1 MLPFSVG
8 LFFFSKKR
16 YELAILFF
24 VISIGSRINFFLFII
39 PVVLFFFDGSEENN
53 MVDKLSRVF
62 VIFFIGSLFYLPIWY
77 DNSFN
82 LEWLTAA
89 RPINQGFFGLLAR
102 FVYKSCLAIGYLQLL
117 IIFISFFKSK
127 SLIFLIIKKKYIFS
141 IILLNIILFLYIPAE
156 LSYLQPASFFYIFLY
171 PTIFLKNYLFINI
184 FKFYGLDF
192 YL

>member
-1 MLPFSVG
+1 
-8 LFFFSKKR
+8 
-16 YELAILFF
+16 
-24 VISIGSRINFFLFII
+24 
-39 PVVLFFFDGSEENN
+39 

-156 LSYLQPASFFYIFLY
+156 LSYLQACTRFFIFFYI
-171 PTIFLKNYLFINI
+171 NYFSKKLFI
-184 FKFYGLDF
+184 Y
-192 YL
+192 